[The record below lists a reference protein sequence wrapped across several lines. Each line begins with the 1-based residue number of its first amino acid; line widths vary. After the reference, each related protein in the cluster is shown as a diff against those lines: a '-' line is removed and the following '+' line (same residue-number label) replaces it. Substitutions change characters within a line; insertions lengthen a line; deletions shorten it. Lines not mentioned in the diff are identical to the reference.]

1 MQAHKMGSNLRRQ
14 VSGII
19 LRQVGTATVAVLLLA
34 SCGGSSQATGGTT
47 ATAPALSSVQT
58 KYPPAVKYA
67 STVVD
72 TSKWKKAAPW
82 TIASIGVGPS
92 NGFGLTY
99 DIAIKYEASQ
109 DSRIKKLLTGSSN
122 NDTTHEISVLEAIIA
137 QKPDA
142 IVILPADAAALTAPV
157 GRAMDAGIPVILC
170 QNGIQNDNF
179 VAQVNFDSY
188 LTGYGAADGLARQLG
203 GNGNVAMLNGLKG
216 VEISDIWQ
224 QAALD
229 AFKYYPNIKVV
240 SQSYDVWNVAK
251 STADMTG
258 LMSRFTINGVFAGG
272 AEMATGAALAFKQAG
287 KPMPVFGVTNGDY
300 NGWLRVASENQIKFT
315 GVPGPAT
322 LSKNCLQ
329 TATATLSGTSVHKF
343 IDVTP
348 LIPNGSLYNQGAI
361 AQHYV
366 PELSDDFD
374 GPANGIPVSYLASN
388 GLGRK

>member
-1 MQAHKMGSNLRRQ
+1 MQAFKMGSTGRRESLGVILRRMAPA
-14 VSGII
+14 S
-19 LRQVGTATVAVLLLA
+19 AALLVLA
-34 SCGGSSQATGGTT
+34 SCGGTAQPSGNASGT
-47 ATAPALSSVQT
+47 PPPLSSVQT
-58 KYPPAVKYA
+58 KYPSAVKYT
-67 STVVD
+67 SVVVD

-99 DIAIKYEASQ
+99 DAAVKYEASQ

-142 IVILPADAAALTAPV
+142 IVIIPADAAALTAPI

-170 QNGIQNDNF
+170 QNGITSDNF
-179 VAQVNFDSY
+179 VSQVNYDSY
-188 LTGYGAADGLARQLG
+188 LTGYGAADGLARQLNG
-203 GNGNVAMLNGLKG
+203 KGNVVMLNGLKG

-224 QAALD
+224 NAALD
-229 AFKYYPNIKVV
+229 AFKYYPGIKVV
-240 SQSYDVWNVAK
+240 AQSYDVWNVAK
-251 STADMTG
+251 STADVTAQ
-258 LMSRFTINGVFAGG
+258 MSRFTINGIFAGG

-300 NGWLRVASENQIKFT
+300 NGWLRVASENQVKF
-315 GVPGPAT
+315 VAAPGPAT
-322 LSKNCLQ
+322 LSRNCIQ
-329 TATATLSGTSVHKF
+329 TAAATLSGTSVHKF

-348 LIPNGSLYNQGAI
+348 LIPGAGLYNQDAVS
-361 AQHYV
+361 QHYV
-366 PELSDDFD
+366 AELSDDFD
-374 GPANGIPVSYLASN
+374 GPTNGVPVAYLASN